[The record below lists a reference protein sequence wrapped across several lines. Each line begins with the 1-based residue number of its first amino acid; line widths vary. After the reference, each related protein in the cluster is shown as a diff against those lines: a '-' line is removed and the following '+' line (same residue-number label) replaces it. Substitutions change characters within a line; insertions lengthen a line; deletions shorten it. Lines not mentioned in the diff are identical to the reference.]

1 MAGELA
7 AVYSFVFASCCRC
20 KSVMHLQQKWLAI
33 NLNLN
38 GAPACVAKT
47 VPAAW
52 PSTTSTFT
60 TTNIYWFS
68 FSFLLSFGPFLCV
81 FLRGPLIC
89 SSARQI
95 CCRTSSASGGKIQ
108 IDRLERGY
116 VAHSNCTSGV
126 RCISKCDLL
135 CQSAI
140 IILTQFMRPSR
151 TPRPTL
157 HVICPMPHAQPLI
170 AASLFQL
177 QLHCQ
182 PPFVWHTSC
191 SSCHHLLTAITKMQR
206 QFL

>member
-1 MAGELA
+1 MAWKSWQHACEISRLITSSSLVSDLLTVIFQPGQKLAGWLAGELA
-7 AVYSFVFASCCRC
+7 AVYSFVFGTCCRC

-52 PSTTSTFT
+52 PSTSTSTFT

-95 CCRTSSASGGKIQ
+95 CCRTSSASGGKN
-108 IDRLERGY
+108 IDR
-116 VAHSNCTSGV
+116 
-126 RCISKCDLL
+126 
-135 CQSAI
+135 
-140 IILTQFMRPSR
+140 
-151 TPRPTL
+151 
-157 HVICPMPHAQPLI
+157 
-170 AASLFQL
+170 
-177 QLHCQ
+177 
-182 PPFVWHTSC
+182 
-191 SSCHHLLTAITKMQR
+191 
-206 QFL
+206 